1 MSKGIQKIF
10 SKVPDTYELINHIL
24 TFGLDIL
31 WRKRAAKVAVTEN
44 GSHWIDICTGTGEMA
59 AYLRQF
65 AQKKTM
71 IIAADFSLPM
81 IRKGTQKQEA
91 NQIAFVLADVRA
103 LPFNERTFDLVTI
116 SFATRNININRDALI
131 QCLSEFH
138 RILKPAGRFVNLET
152 SQPSSIIMRRLFH
165 KYIELFVKPI
175 GQFLSG
181 SRAGYA
187 YLSHTIPRFYTA
199 DEFADIIHQ
208 AGFGEVIFN
217 RMWYGIAAIHK
228 AVK

>member
-10 SKVPDTYELINHIL
+10 SKVPNTYELINHIL

-59 AYLRQF
+59 AYLRRF

-71 IIAADFSLPM
+71 VIAADFSLPM

-91 NQIAFVLADVRA
+91 GQIAFVLADVRA

-116 SFATRNININRDALI
+116 SFATRNINTNREALI
-131 QCLSEFH
+131 QCLSEFY

-152 SQPSSIIMRRLFH
+152 SQPSSLIMRRLFH
-165 KYIELFVKPI
+165 KYVELFVKPI

-199 DEFADIIHQ
+199 EEFVDIIHQ
-208 AGFGEVIFN
+208 AGFGDVGFN
-217 RMWYGIAAIHK
+217 HMWYGIAAIHK

>member
-1 MSKGIQKIF
+1 MSKGIQKLF
-10 SKVPDTYELINHIL
+10 SKVPNTYELINHIL

-31 WRKRAAKVAVTEN
+31 WRKRAAKVAVTDN

-59 AYLRQF
+59 TYLQRF

-91 NQIAFVLADVRA
+91 GQIAFLLADVRS
-103 LPFNERTFDLVTI
+103 LPFKDRTFDLITI

-131 QCLSEFH
+131 KSLSEFH

-152 SQPSSIIMRRLFH
+152 SQPSSLVMRRLFH
-165 KYIELFVKPI
+165 KYVERFVKPI

-187 YLSHTIPRFYTA
+187 YLSHTIPRFYNA
-199 DEFADIIHQ
+199 DEFADIIYQ
-208 AGFGEVIFN
+208 AGFGDVSFN
-217 RMWYGIAAIHK
+217 RIWYGIAAIHK